1 MYRPSHNTFYT
12 KALFNLG
19 HGRIEQETM
28 PDLTS
33 PKTQGFR
40 SDLLWDRTSIEGDAR
55 SLIGSIL
62 LFFSIDNSAKPVIYN
77 IPISVDKDAFYN
89 KCW

>member
-1 MYRPSHNTFYT
+1 MMYRPSHNTFYT

-19 HGRIEQETM
+19 HGRIKQETM

-40 SDLLWDRTSIEGDAR
+40 SDLLWDRTSVEGDAK
-55 SLIGSIL
+55 SLIGL
-62 LFFSIDNSAKPVIYN
+62 CLGKKTEPVG
-77 IPISVDKDAFYN
+77 N
-89 KCW
+89 KQTNFHAYKT